1 MIVIYFLLTNCYKLL
16 SQWAVGSAAARKG
29 DPMPALTKEHKEQI
43 ERHRQQ
49 MLKVANTLSRS
60 DYKTFAKVL
69 LKVSEDITVLIDAL
83 EEDQE

>member
-1 MIVIYFLLTNCYKLL
+1 MLQVVKH
-16 SQWAVGSAAARKG
+16 WAVGSAAARKG
-29 DPMPALTKEHKEQI
+29 EPMPALTKEHKEQI

-69 LKVSEDITVLIDAL
+69 LKVSEDVTALIDAL